1 LRNRKAESRE
11 STAEK
16 QRQGRY
22 RSVFLNAR
30 DLIVVHGPDG
40 LILEAN
46 ERWAEL
52 TGAPA
57 SLMVGRR
64 ISDYAELAP
73 DQESFKR
80 AVSDTSGLD
89 TTIALRRNDGR
100 ILYIEMSNTPLA
112 LDGRPATLTVGRDV
126 TSNVITVTALA
137 DAEIRYRSLVDRIP
151 DVVWTA
157 NVGGAITFISSNVA
171 ALSGFTAEELESGGL
186 ELWVS
191 RIHPED
197 QGRMLL
203 AEPAQRSSDLEYRWQ
218 KKDGTWIW
226 IRSRATATYTRDG
239 ACYLDGIFADV
250 TARRQLEEGL
260 RQAQK
265 MEAIA
270 QLTGGIAHDFNN
282 ILAVIL
288 ANSHFLLQELAPD
301 DPRHAD
307 ADEIKLAAE
316 RAAALTRQLLAF
328 SRRQVLEP
336 AIVDLNASIAGLEN
350 MLRRLIGEDIEFAVQ
365 AANDLG
371 SVRVDAGQLEQVI
384 MNLAV
389 NARDAMPTG
398 GKLVISTENV
408 EVDEQYVGTQ
418 GPVIPG
424 RYVVLSVADTG
435 SGMDAQTKRHIFE
448 PFFTTKEPGKGTGLG
463 LSTCYG
469 IVKQSGGY
477 IWVYS
482 ELGHGTVFK
491 VYLPR
496 VDEQPAAAPRSGAEL
511 MTRGSETILLVEDDE
526 TLRTAIQRM
535 LEPLGYRVLVAS
547 SGAHALE
554 LARRYSTDIDLVLS
568 DVVMPGLCGPEAV
581 EQVCAHART
590 ARTLFMSGYSDHAA
604 FDRGTLQAALNFIQ
618 KPFAPDALAR
628 KIRQVL
634 AEHPTRESL

>member
-1 LRNRKAESRE
+1 M
-11 STAEK
+11 
-16 QRQGRY
+16 
-22 RSVFLNAR
+22 FLNAR
-30 DLIVVHGPDG
+30 DLIAVHGPDG
-40 LILEAN
+40 VILEAN

-52 TGAPA
+52 TGASA

-89 TTIALRRNDGR
+89 TTIALRRSDGR
-100 ILYIEMSNTPLA
+100 IVYVEVSNTPI
-112 LDGRPATLTVGRDV
+112 DVEGRRAVLTVGRDV
-126 TSNVITVTALA
+126 TSSVIAVTALA
-137 DAEIRYRSLVDRIP
+137 DAEIRYRSLVERIP

-157 NVGGAITFISSNVA
+157 NAQGAITFISSNVD

-186 ELWVS
+186 ALWVS
-191 RIHPED
+191 RIHPDD

-203 AEPAQRSSDLEYRWQ
+203 AEPGPAQLSSDLEYRWQ

-226 IRSRATATYTRDG
+226 VRSRTTATYARDG
-239 ACYLDGIFADV
+239 ACYLDGVIADI

-282 ILAVIL
+282 ILAAIL
-288 ANSHFLLQELAPD
+288 ANSHFLLEELAAD

-307 ADEIKLAAE
+307 AGEIKLAAE
-316 RAAALTRQLLAF
+316 RAVALTRQLLAF

-336 AIVDLNASIAGLEN
+336 TVVDLNASIAGLEK
-350 MLRRLIGEDIEFAVQ
+350 MLRRLIGEDVEFSVH
-365 AANDLG
+365 AAAELG
-371 SVRVDAGQLEQVI
+371 FVRVDAGQLEQVI

-398 GKLVISTENV
+398 GKLMISTENV
-408 EVDEQYVGTQ
+408 DLDDDYVGTQ
-418 GPVIPG
+418 GPVTPG
-424 RYVVLSVADTG
+424 RYVMLSVADTG
-435 SGMDAQTKRHIFE
+435 CGMDAQTKRRIFE
-448 PFFTTKEPGKGTGLG
+448 PFFTTKELGKGTGLG

-482 ELGHGTVFK
+482 ELGRGTVFK
-491 VYLPR
+491 IYLPR
-496 VDEQPAAAPRSGAEL
+496 VDEQPAPAPSSAAEL
-511 MTRGSETILLVEDDE
+511 VTRGSETILLVEDDE
-526 TLRTAIQRM
+526 PLRAAIQRM
-535 LEPLGYRVLVAS
+535 LEPLGYSVLVAS
-547 SGAHALE
+547 SSADAVE

-581 EQVCAHART
+581 EQVRVHART

-604 FDRGTLQAALNFIQ
+604 FDRGTLPSALNFIQ

-628 KIRQVL
+628 KIREAL
-634 AEHPTRESL
+634 AESPKRESL